1 MSPRNSTTG
10 PGRSP
15 AQDRRHRGGR
25 HPQRHLEPESVQ
37 GIQDTALSAGQL
49 QAELRVGVQGAAQTA
64 QFVRQ
69 AGGILQVK
77 VMAAGLSGRRPA
89 VPC

>member
-15 AQDRRHRGGR
+15 RKTAVTAVDDT
-25 HPQRHLEPESVQ
+25 PQRHLEPESVQ

-69 AGGILQVK
+69 AGGILQESH
-77 VMAAGLSGRRPA
+77 GGRLSGRRPA